1 MMKHVFQPKGVHK
14 LQLIH
19 SDVLKLDLP
28 FFNLCIANIPYQI
41 SSPLIFK
48 LLAHPPKFRCAILMV
63 QREFA
68 LRLCAKPGDELYG
81 RLSINCRLLAKVDN
95 FDVSSLVDG
104 CNSLLS
110 IAQANNPRLSEVG
123 NGEAG
128 PSGA

>member
-1 MMKHVFQPKGVHK
+1 MT
-14 LQLIH
+14 
-19 SDVLKLDLP
+19 
-28 FFNLCIANIPYQI
+28 
-41 SSPLIFK
+41 
-48 LLAHPPKFRCAILMV
+48 
-63 QREFA
+63 
-68 LRLCAKPGDELYG
+68 RL
-81 RLSINCRLLAKVDN
+81 RLLAKVDN